1 MTTATTEEA
10 APRWRELAEAGV
22 LGRATLLCLSV
33 WLHAADGL
41 VVATVVPTATGEIG
55 GVAFLNWTF
64 LLYEL
69 GSIVA
74 GAGAGLAAAT
84 FGIRRMLCIA
94 AATYA
99 LGCAVS
105 ALAPDMAAMLG
116 GRVIQGFGGG
126 GLVAVTFVALNALFP
141 RRFWNRIIALVSG
154 VWGVSALCGPLV
166 GSLFVELGW
175 WRGAF
180 WSFAAQALILLA
192 IMRLRLAE
200 TRPEAAA
207 ATRFPGVRLATLTLS
222 ILAIACAGLGLG
234 IAVSAAF
241 GIAGLVGVALFLRLD
256 AGSPERMLP
265 RAPVDLGRPVG
276 TGLVAM
282 VVLSIATVPFALY
295 GPLLIVELHGGTA
308 WYAAALLAGES
319 LSWSIVAV
327 LVSDTP
333 PRRERTLIVGGALAI
348 ALGVA
353 GFAILMPFGPID
365 LLVLPVLLVGGG
377 FGASWGFMLRWTI
390 ERASAPE
397 RTLVGGALPTSQ
409 RIGYAIGEAVAGI
422 VANGAGLAAVG
433 TGLVDLGSV
442 ALWVFAAF
450 LPFVAFGAL
459 QAIRLTRFPL
469 AADIRR

>member
-1 MTTATTEEA
+1 MATADEA

-41 VVATVVPTATGEIG
+41 VVATVVPTATAEIG

-94 AATYA
+94 AGVYA
-99 LGCAVS
+99 AGCAVS
-105 ALAPDMAAMLG
+105 ALAPDMAAMLA

-180 WSFAAQALILLA
+180 WAFAVQAIILLA
-192 IMRLRLAE
+192 IMRWRLDE
-200 TRPEAAA
+200 VRPDAAA
-207 ATRFPGVRLATLTLS
+207 ATRFPGARLAILTLS
-222 ILAIACAGLGLG
+222 ILAIAGAGLGLG
-234 IAVSAAF
+234 IAPSVAF
-241 GIAGLVGVALFLRLD
+241 GLAGLAGLAVFLRLD
-256 AGSPERMLP
+256 ARAPERMLP
-265 RAPVDLGRPVG
+265 RAPVDPRRAVG

-295 GPLLIVELHGGTA
+295 GPLLIVQLHGGSA
-308 WYAAALLAGES
+308 LHAAALLAGES
-319 LSWSIVAV
+319 LAWSIVAI
-327 LVSDTP
+327 LVSDAP
-333 PRRERTLIVGGALAI
+333 PRHERLLIVGGAGAI

-353 GFAILMPFGPID
+353 GFAAIMPLGPVA
-365 LLVLPVLLVGGG
+365 LLVFPVILVGGG

-390 ERASAPE
+390 ERSPAPE
-397 RTLVGGALPTSQ
+397 RALVGAALPTSQ

-433 TGLVDLGSV
+433 TGLVDLRAV
-442 ALWVFAAF
+442 ASWVFVAF
-450 LPFVAFGAL
+450 VPFVALGAL
-459 QAIRLTRFPL
+459 QAVRLTRFPL
-469 AADIRR
+469 AADLAR